1 MRFDLVGWWKIM
13 PKINIIL
20 ISRSVV
26 CRNKYYRADYLVLMH
41 IERKIASYK
50 TNADISILIWL
61 QLSDLR
67 LLFTPVWKRGIIKS
81 DEIMSVSF
89 CETIKVGQ
97 RWKHDFRYFKWISSD
112 IWYKTMTVV
121 FLATKLCIFGIL
133 GHRKVNF

>member
-1 MRFDLVGWWKIM
+1 M

-26 CRNKYYRADYLVLMH
+26 CHSKYYRAEYLVLMH

-67 LLFTPVWKRGIIKS
+67 LLFTPVLKRGIIKS

-97 RWKHDFRYFKWISSD
+97 RWKHDFKA
-112 IWYKTMTVV
+112 
-121 FLATKLCIFGIL
+121 FLSEYHLTFDTKL
-133 GHRKVNF
+133 